1 MEISF
6 AKMNGDFNR
15 VAKIICAAIQRSGEL
30 DLSSMSEKEKYNRL
44 ISSITQWIRDEESI
58 MKVLIVDL
66 TIFIFALI
74 TEFQRPFGIIIT
86 LKQDSK

>member
-58 MKVLIVDL
+58 MKVFVDCGFNNFYFCFNYRIP
-66 TIFIFALI
+66 TSFWHYYH
-74 TEFQRPFGIIIT
+74 
-86 LKQDSK
+86 S